1 MEQPRISVIVPVYKV
16 EKWVQKCVK
25 SICAQDYEN
34 LEIICVDD
42 GSPDNSGKL
51 LDELAAGDPRIR
63 VIHQQNRG
71 LSAARNAALEVATGE
86 WVTGVDGDDWLLPH
100 TYSALLPSL
109 TSSVDLVVYGTQMV
123 DEAEHNIPQEK
134 GDYFDLPEKG
144 VYQVQP
150 GLMGSVNVCFWNKLW
165 RLNLI
170 QREKIR
176 FPEGLLH
183 EDEAFSRLYYPL
195 CKTVAF
201 IPSVAYQYVQRCGS
215 IMEERRRSGAEIRA
229 HNYLAVAEWLHR
241 EYVQRGYGG
250 STWVYFMSLLWI
262 SVLANGASDRARRK
276 QMAAYVAQYIS
287 PDEDYRLRYCLR
299 EKPLCSWWYRYAPD
313 SVKFGLPGV
322 TVLHLCYD
330 GKTGRCCGWETFW
343 GKLRRRLK
351 CLLNR

>member
-1 MEQPRISVIVPVYKV
+1 MTQPRISVIVPVYKV
-16 EKWVQKCVK
+16 ERWVRKCVK

-42 GSPDNSGKL
+42 GSPDDSGKL
-51 LDELAAGDPRIR
+51 LDELAEEDSRIR
-63 VIHQQNRG
+63 VIHQQNKG

-134 GDYFDLPEKG
+134 EDYFALPEKG

-183 EDEAFSRLYYPL
+183 EDEAFSRLYYPF

-215 IMEERRRSGAEIRA
+215 IMEESRRSGAVMGAR
-229 HNYLAVAEWLHR
+229 HYLAVAVWLHN
-241 EYVQRGYGG
+241 EYVRRGFGG
-250 STWVYFMSLLWI
+250 STWMYFMKLLWMTC
-262 SVLANGASDRARRK
+262 LANDTSDRTKRK
-276 QMAAYVAQYIS
+276 EMAAHVAQYIS
-287 PDEDYRLRYCLR
+287 PNKDYRLRYCLR
-299 EKPLCSWWYRYAPD
+299 EKPLRSWWYSYAPD
-313 SVKFGLPGV
+313 SVKYGLPGV
-322 TVLHLCYD
+322 TMLHLFYD
-330 GKTGRCCGWETFW
+330 VKSGKLCRWETIFR
-343 GKLRRRLK
+343 KILRRLRG
-351 CLLNR
+351 